1 MHPLLLRHPA
11 SGTVRFHRVSSMN
24 PSHAGLRRAFTLVEL
39 LVVIAIIG
47 VLVALLLPAVQFA
60 RETARR
66 IKCANNLR
74 QIGIAIHTHHDTL
87 RVLPTGGDMPW
98 PMIYNYMTSYGEP
111 YGPDKQG
118 LGWAF
123 QVLPYMEGS
132 TVHDHRG
139 TTPVQT
145 QVDLERIKM
154 EGYFCPSRRRNA
166 SQQDRILMDYAGS
179 TPSNNLVLENSSS
192 VQFASFF
199 KGSDAFDIAT
209 SSGQSYYGVIIRTNW
224 NWRTQT
230 DVGSDP
236 PINLGAITDGTS
248 NTMMLGEKRL
258 IPTQYMTGAWHDD
271 RGWTDGWDP
280 DVMRL
285 TSAPLGPDVRSEVD
299 QNSGLVGDIGYHF
312 GSAHPN
318 GLNICY
324 ADTSVK
330 FVPFTIDRNT
340 FNRMGHRQDNR
351 INGGSGN

>member
-1 MHPLLLRHPA
+1 M
-11 SGTVRFHRVSSMN
+11 RFHRVSSMN
-24 PSHAGLRRAFTLVEL
+24 PSNAGLRRAFTLVEL

-98 PMIYNYMTSYGEP
+98 PLIYNYMTSYGDP
-111 YGPDKQG
+111 YGPEKQG

-123 QVLPYMEGS
+123 QVLPYMEAS
-132 TVHDHRG
+132 TVHDHKG
-139 TTPVQT
+139 INSIQT

-166 SQQDRILMDYAGS
+166 SQQDRILMDYAAS
-179 TPSNNLVLENSSS
+179 TPSNNLALENSSS
-192 VQFASFF
+192 QQFTSFF

-209 SSGQSYYGVIIRTNW
+209 SQNQNYYGVIVRTNW
-224 NWRTQT
+224 NWRTQSA
-230 DVGSDP
+230 VGCDP
-236 PINLGAITDGTS
+236 PMSMGGITDGTS

-258 IPTQYMTGAWHDD
+258 IPAQYMTGAWHDD

-285 TSAPLGPDVRSEVD
+285 TSAAVGSDMKAQVD

-312 GSAHPN
+312 GSAHPS

-324 ADTSVK
+324 ADNSVR
-330 FVPFTIDRNT
+330 FIPYSIDRNT

-351 INGGSGN
+351 INGSGN